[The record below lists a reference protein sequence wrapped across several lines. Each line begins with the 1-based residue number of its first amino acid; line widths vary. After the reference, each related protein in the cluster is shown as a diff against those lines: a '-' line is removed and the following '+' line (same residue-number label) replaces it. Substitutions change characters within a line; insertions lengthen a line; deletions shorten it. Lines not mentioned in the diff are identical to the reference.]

1 MAVLGNIQRITGSLR
16 RLCYSETMG
25 RLIGK
30 SEREADMR
38 KQSMEQLKK
47 AGKIIGKMI
56 SILSIIF
63 IIYAIWKLGFDFQS
77 IHNWYLFLAV
87 SLVCVIVKCVT
98 VYLSGMAWAC
108 WLHFFAGKKIDRREA
123 VCVYAKA
130 NIGKYLPGNVMHYVE
145 RNLFATNLG
154 ISQKKLAVSVSA
166 GQLVQSIRLI
176 FGESYVRIILGV
188 IAVGLAAV
196 LAAAFLLRKKL
207 TAQLKEYSLK
217 EFGKTLAETMVL
229 YGIVLIA
236 LGLIMVALYAYMGGE
251 ITWNNGSLI
260 VSGYVIA
267 WVLGFVIPG
276 ASGGIGVRELVIT
289 VLLGSVV
296 GAETV
301 LTLSVIHRLITI
313 VGDFLAYLVM
323 LIIRKV

>member
-1 MAVLGNIQRITGSLR
+1 M
-16 RLCYSETMG
+16 
-25 RLIGK
+25 
-30 SEREADMR
+30 
-38 KQSMEQLKK
+38 
-47 AGKIIGKMI
+47 
-56 SILSIIF
+56 
-63 IIYAIWKLGFDFQS
+63 
-77 IHNWYLFLAV
+77 
-87 SLVCVIVKCVT
+87 
-98 VYLSGMAWAC
+98 
-108 WLHFFAGKKIDRREA
+108 
-123 VCVYAKA
+123 
-130 NIGKYLPGNVMHYVE
+130 
-145 RNLFATNLG
+145 
-154 ISQKKLAVSVSA
+154 
-166 GQLVQSIRLI
+166 
-176 FGESYVRIILGV
+176 
-188 IAVGLAAV
+188 
-196 LAAAFLLRKKL
+196 AAAFLLRKKL

-217 EFGKTLAETMVL
+217 EFGKTLAETMAL

-236 LGLIMVALYAYMGGE
+236 LGLIMAALYAYMGGE

>member
-1 MAVLGNIQRITGSLR
+1 
-16 RLCYSETMG
+16 
-25 RLIGK
+25 
-30 SEREADMR
+30 
-38 KQSMEQLKK
+38 
-47 AGKIIGKMI
+47 
-56 SILSIIF
+56 
-63 IIYAIWKLGFDFQS
+63 
-77 IHNWYLFLAV
+77 
-87 SLVCVIVKCVT
+87 
-98 VYLSGMAWAC
+98 MAWAC

-154 ISQKKLAVSVSA
+154 ISQKKLAVSTICEVIGLVLVAFLLAISVSA

-296 GAETV
+296 GPETV

-323 LIIRKV
+323 LIIRKNRE

>member
-1 MAVLGNIQRITGSLR
+1 MAFLL
-16 RLCYSETMG
+16 
-25 RLIGK
+25 
-30 SEREADMR
+30 
-38 KQSMEQLKK
+38 
-47 AGKIIGKMI
+47 
-56 SILSIIF
+56 
-63 IIYAIWKLGFDFQS
+63 AI
-77 IHNWYLFLAV
+77 
-87 SLVCVIVKCVT
+87 
-98 VYLSGMAWAC
+98 
-108 WLHFFAGKKIDRREA
+108 
-123 VCVYAKA
+123 
-130 NIGKYLPGNVMHYVE
+130 
-145 RNLFATNLG
+145 
-154 ISQKKLAVSVSA
+154 SVSA

-296 GAETV
+296 GPETV

-323 LIIRKV
+323 LIIRKNRE